1 MRLVR
6 IGALVGSVVL
16 LVATTVSAFNARAE
30 LRSDQDARVTAAVLI
45 ADQSVDAAIRRA
57 LALADTGTADTEPA
71 ALTNSFSAGADAC
84 VGSRCTGTDL
94 LALPSFGTAA
104 AASVGAGGAATVVV
118 DGATDTLLVVART
131 DLTTVLQ
138 LPPDSLLDAFAL
150 SAADDYGVSVTVAL
164 APGRASTARTG
175 PERVDGDRV
184 VTDTIALPDEAGAVI
199 VTARLRDEVGLTG
212 DNLALYVVLLSLGT
226 LLMGL
231 AAWTFLLDR
240 RSLERRA
247 TTDDLTGLVN
257 RREFE
262 RLTDES
268 LLAADRFSTGVC
280 VLLIDLNGFK
290 QINDTLGHEV
300 GDRVLQSA
308 AHRLRDAVRDTDVV
322 GRWGGDE
329 FVILLPGLQ
338 DGTAVRNSAERIGRQ
353 LGGTPIVDDVRVTAA
368 IGAALFPRHGGT
380 LDELVRAADV
390 AMYEAKTT
398 GVTHR
403 LATAVDDPDAHH
415 VLAADYRG
423 PDRRRSPTPDRA

>member
-16 LVATTVSAFNARAE
+16 LVATTVSAFNARAA
-30 LRSDQDARVTAAVLI
+30 LRNDQDAGVTAAVLI

-57 LALADTGTADTEPA
+57 LALVDAAVPGTEPT
-71 ALTNSFSAGADAC
+71 ALVRSFPAGADAC
-84 VGSRCTGTDL
+84 VDSRCTGADL
-94 LALPSFGTAA
+94 LALPSFGPAA
-104 AASVGAGGAATVVV
+104 ATSAGAGGTATAVV
-118 DGATDTLLVVART
+118 DAATDTLLVVARN
-131 DLTTVLQ
+131 DINAVLQ
-138 LPPDSLLDAFAL
+138 LPPESLLDVFAT
-150 SAADDYGVSVTVAL
+150 SAAADFGASMTVSFATTRMATS
-164 APGRASTARTG
+164 RAG
-175 PERVDGDRV
+175 PENIDGERV
-184 VTDTIALPDEAGAVI
+184 VTDTIALPDDAGTV
-199 VTARLRDEVGLTG
+199 VVSARLPDEVGFTG
-212 DNLALYVVLLSLGT
+212 DNLALYVVLLALGT

-231 AAWTFLLDR
+231 AAWTFLLER

-262 RLTDES
+262 RLADES

-280 VLLIDLNGFK
+280 VMLIDLNGFK

-308 AHRLRDAVRDTDVV
+308 AHRLRDAVRDTDAV

-368 IGAALFPRHGGT
+368 IGAALFPRHGDT
-380 LDELVRAADV
+380 LDALVRAADV
-390 AMYEAKTT
+390 AMYEAKST
-398 GVTHR
+398 GVTYR
-403 LATAVDDPDAHH
+403 LASTAGDPDAHH
-415 VLAADYRG
+415 VLATDYRG
-423 PDRRRSPTPDRA
+423 PDRRRGPTLDRT